1 MSKYSG
7 KCDLYDSLIMIKDIK
22 DYSKVKI
29 YAYNNDIVP
38 LRIDFER
45 DAMPFYPYL
54 TTIMSGDKDGNTIIH
69 LSSESYV
76 DTNENEHLSWYLEDI
91 KKYWRK
97 CKRKKIEFNEEEAAK
112 LIMWCNE
119 DLPSYKEEII
129 KRVKEQGEKATI
141 KNIHT
146 PLHDYYRKYLYD
158 DMVDAGWDKRIA
170 YRWVYGWQRYWE
182 KIKEGNL
189 DDNNSEK

>member
-54 TTIMSGDKDGNTIIH
+54 TIMMNGDKDGNTIIH

-76 DTNENEHLSWYLEDI
+76 DTDENEHLSWYLEDI

-97 CKRKKIEFNEEEAAK
+97 CKRKKIEFNDAK
-112 LIMWCNE
+112 IEPINYVEKSKM
-119 DLPSYKEEII
+119 SKEEI
-129 KRVKEQGEKATI
+129 EE
-141 KNIHT
+141 
-146 PLHDYYRKYLYD
+146 Y
-158 DMVDAGWDKRIA
+158 
-170 YRWVYGWQRYWE
+170 E
-182 KIKEGNL
+182 KIGSEIIKSGKYAVVTMAGGQGTRLRASKTKRNL
-189 DDNNSEK
+189 